1 MAERVDARDVLDA
14 NGKTKRAFRGEIVGH
29 FRQTGPN
36 AWDDYEFVRET
47 SGTIDVLTGIK
58 VQTEDDGVIFRM
70 RHRARSFESR
80 GLRPT
85 MNVPSLRARRSIHG
99 SISLITIFR
108 AFSTRLD
115 LAPQRQSQE
124 ISRENEKITA

>member
-70 RHRARSFESR
+70 RHRGTVIRVAWIATNDECAELEGTAIDPRQYFLDHYIQSFQHKAGLGATAAIARN
-80 GLRPT
+80 L
-85 MNVPSLRARRSIHG
+85 AR
-99 SISLITIFR
+99 
-108 AFSTRLD
+108 
-115 LAPQRQSQE
+115 
-124 ISRENEKITA
+124 K